1 MSQAL
6 QRNKRAEENY
16 IAGQVGICVVSARC
30 CPQGDEGHK
39 KEQAVSRMEDQNW
52 NQQDRQDIDQAR

>member
-39 KEQAVSRMEDQNW
+39 KEQAVSRMEDQN
-52 NQQDRQDIDQAR
+52 